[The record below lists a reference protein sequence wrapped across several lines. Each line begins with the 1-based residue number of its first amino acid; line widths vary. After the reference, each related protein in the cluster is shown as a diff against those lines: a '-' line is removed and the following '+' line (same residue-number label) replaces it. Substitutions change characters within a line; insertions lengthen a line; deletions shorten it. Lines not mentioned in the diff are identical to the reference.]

1 MRPARLKSHFLQN
14 ARYAVAHSGRR
25 REGQINNTERHAQ
38 PPGRLLRHQLAHA
51 RDAEGRFFDALGYL
65 AEGPALHTLQR
76 VIHYARPGYTDA
88 YNCIGLTHA
97 VERACHKR
105 VILNRVAEYDKLRT
119 AKAIAFL
126 RQFSRLFDCL
136 SHEPHRVHVN
146 TRFRCGN
153 VDTRA
158 DKVCLGQ
165 RLRDGSDQP
174 TVAGGHALLHKSGE
188 ASDEIHAAGLC
199 GAVHRLGKRNKILRL
214 ARTCDQRDGRN
225 GNAFIDDGN
234 AEFPLD
240 LAARRDQMLCLP
252 ADLVMNFPG
261 AGLRVRVCTVQKRN
275 AHGNGADVQM
285 LMVDHIDRG
294 HDIGMVQHGLSPPS
308 DGVHGREDVL
318 PLDADGQAHLFAL
331 FRDAGLH
338 RVKFRRASRPFD
350 QHNHGKRALHNGLA
364 DFHDA
369 DVEFCQQRAYLCN
382 NADPV
387 RADDGDNGFHVSF
400 LLCADMEKGAVRPP
414 FYF

>member
-1 MRPARLKSHFLQN
+1 MRVMRK
-14 ARYAVAHSGRR
+14 AV
-25 REGQINNTERHAQ
+25 
-38 PPGRLLRHQLAHA
+38 
-51 RDAEGRFFDALGYL
+51 FFDALGYL

-76 VIHYARPGYTDA
+76 VVHYARPGYTDA

-252 ADLVMNFPG
+252 ADLVMNFSRAQASGFGSAQSRSEMPMVM
-261 AGLRVRVCTVQKRN
+261 VR
-275 AHGNGADVQM
+275 M
-285 LMVDHIDRG
+285 
-294 HDIGMVQHGLSPPS
+294 
-308 DGVHGREDVL
+308 
-318 PLDADGQAHLFAL
+318 
-331 FRDAGLH
+331 
-338 RVKFRRASRPFD
+338 SR
-350 QHNHGKRALHNGLA
+350 
-364 DFHDA
+364 
-369 DVEFCQQRAYLCN
+369 C
-382 NADPV
+382 
-387 RADDGDNGFHVSF
+387 
-400 LLCADMEKGAVRPP
+400 
-414 FYF
+414 